1 MNYAGVISAI
11 LDILIIIV
19 LGYIIKRTNL
29 VSENMITELNKLCF
43 TIFFPVKIMMS
54 FYRAEIAGIL
64 TLNYFIYVLVAMLV
78 SMLFVTLMSRFI
90 FKNKEHFVI
99 NANASYRGNFIIMSF
114 PILESIYGEQGIAI
128 AGAITG
134 ISQFF
139 YNFYSIGLFESL
151 KGSRISI
158 PEQLKKIVT
167 TPLMIGVFA
176 GVILYFTK
184 LNLYFAESPLRT
196 IGNLAS
202 PTALICLGYGLNL
215 KIDKKYLPDTAWTS
229 VIKLILMPLIAL
241 LVANFFK
248 LTEMQ
253 RIVAVVLFGSPTA
266 VNTFVFSKHYRV
278 LEDLARYH
286 ILVTTILYLFT
297 ILFMLRIAA

>member
-1 MNYAGVISAI
+1 MNYSGVISAI
-11 LDILIIIV
+11 LDIILIIV
-19 LGYIIKRTNL
+19 VGYIIKRTRL

-78 SMLFVTLMSRFI
+78 SMLVVSIVLKLI
-90 FKNKEHFVI
+90 FKKKDHFVI

-114 PILESIYGEQGIAI
+114 PILQSIYGEQGVAI

-151 KGSRISI
+151 RGAKISI
-158 PEQLKKIVT
+158 AQQLKKIVT

-176 GVILYFTK
+176 GVVLYTTK
-184 LNLYFAESPLRT
+184 LNLYFLEPSLRT
-196 IGNLAS
+196 VGNLAS

-215 KIDKKYLPDTAWTS
+215 KFDKTYIVDVAFASLL
-229 VIKLILMPLIAL
+229 KLIVMPLIAL
-241 LVANFFK
+241 LIAGMFN

-266 VNTFVFSKHYRV
+266 VNTFVFSKHYGV

-297 ILFMLRIAA
+297 ILLMLKIAT